1 MPRGRHKRSLK
12 EGEAELTEEA
22 VQKIGR
28 FHEFME
34 CLFRYPMDTV
44 EHIRKQR
51 VMAAEKM
58 NPPVKSGNGDLP
70 VITELADRTMTM
82 EV

>member
-1 MPRGRHKRSLK
+1 M
-12 EGEAELTEEA
+12 ELTEEA

-34 CLFRYPMDTV
+34 CQFRYTMDTV
-44 EHIRKQR
+44 EHICKQG
-51 VMAAEKM
+51 VMAAEEM
-58 NPPVKSGNGDLP
+58 DPPVKSGNGDLP
-70 VITELADRTMTM
+70 VITELADRAMPM